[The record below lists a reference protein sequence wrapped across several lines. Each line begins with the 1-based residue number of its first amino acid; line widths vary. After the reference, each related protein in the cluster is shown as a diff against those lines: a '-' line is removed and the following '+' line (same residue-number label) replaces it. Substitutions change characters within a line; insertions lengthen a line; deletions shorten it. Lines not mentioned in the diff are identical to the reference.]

1 MYGHEV
7 TGGIERQI
15 AKSAVLGLGFGMGAA
30 RFQDYCLTSGIKI
43 TAIEAESAVALYRN
57 TFKGVVQLWR
67 VVDKVMKS
75 AVFDNEP
82 GSEQLNIRYPNQL
95 DRIPGVEVV
104 RDPIFGHISLK
115 SYSGLLLKYPDLMW
129 DAEGEGTYRD
139 GNSRAKVFGGKFVEN
154 IVQHLARCVLMDMLL
169 QVDAVYPVVMST
181 YDEIV
186 AEIDDDE
193 ESARIATEFVTRIMT
208 TEHPHFPGLPLGV
221 ETGHAV
227 RYGEAKN

>member
-1 MYGHEV
+1 
-7 TGGIERQI
+7 
-15 AKSAVLGLGFGMGAA
+15 
-30 RFQDYCLTSGIKI
+30 
-43 TAIEAESAVALYRN
+43 
-57 TFKGVVQLWR
+57 
-67 VVDKVMKS
+67 MKS